1 MTKRRMT
8 CVEEGCHK
16 PVTGELPYGWF
27 RCERHA
33 AERPGRVG
41 QRVRHRR
48 TVMAD
53 SSKNMP
59 RVRPF
64 EKYREAHATALE
76 AAEALRS
83 ALVALERAREQAGG
97 RGACDDWTDYARVRR
112 SLDTTL

>member
-33 AERPGRVG
+33 AERAGRVG
-41 QRVRHRR
+41 QIVRHRR

-59 RVRPF
+59 RVPPL
-64 EKYREAHATALE
+64 ETYRKARDAAAG
-76 AAEALRS
+76 AAEALRT
-83 ALVALERAREQAGG
+83 AVVELERAREQAGG
-97 RGACDDWTDYARVRR
+97 CDICEDWTDYDDVRR
-112 SLDTTL
+112 WLDMTW